1 MILYI
6 SQFYTLFKRTSTLI
20 QIKPI
25 LLSVLVLAG
34 CQSNNQDPFLD
45 IGRTE
50 APSLFKNL
58 IENIEIESL
67 GGINPKTGLD
77 IIDSSTIRININFT
91 VDELLNDDD
100 WKVTIRPSFQP
111 DFHWSPHLTPT
122 DSHIVPQHVFRAP
135 AMIMTEKV
143 NNQRLAVFPELRSI
157 AASGPKWYMDL
168 NAENNEM
175 ILGWSKSKVQEHVLY
190 VKEGGTVYKPDVYNF
205 SFYIKASNTLD
216 QTKNP
221 WRDILAFY
229 WDSFGEKLY
238 KKREPLGTIDLEKY
252 VDHTYQWAFQDWKGV
267 VWQEFELKGK
277 KVGAP
282 TFIVNVSQSP
292 NYEKPP
298 FEREFKSIWN
308 QAWFSSLR
316 SASGLFRYAK
326 RKRDTLLMEKA
337 IMTKELA
344 LLFPQEN
351 GFFPGII
358 ATKMK
363 DTTVEGSTFRKSKG
377 WDTHYFGNSNRN
389 PFMNP
394 TQIEGIHWGNPDDS
408 PYHILDMSWTANQ
421 MLLWY
426 MDLEKDPR
434 LLDYAITY
442 AEQLLE
448 LQDKKGYFP
457 GWISVRTHEP
467 MGILDQSP
475 ETAMSAT
482 FLFNAYKTTKNTKY
496 RDAALKAI
504 DILIKEV
511 VPVGRWEDFET
522 YWSCSSYGNI
532 DLVNKKIGRNN
543 MFKQN
548 NLSTFWTS
556 EALYEAFQI
565 TGQQKYLDHGQ
576 VVLDEL
582 LMTQATWQPP
592 YMYVKTFGG
601 FGVMNADAE
610 WNDARQSLFA
620 ELIIKYGKE
629 LGSKEYVQRG
639 LAALRASFVM
649 MYCPENP
656 QTKTQWE
663 SKHPHF
669 GKEDY
674 GFTMENYGHNGTTSK
689 DGLGIGDFTI
699 YDWGNGAA
707 SEAYGRIRDHYGT
720 DFMIDK
726 NP

>member
-1 MILYI
+1 MKHIFL
-6 SQFYTLFKRTSTLI
+6 
-20 QIKPI
+20 PI
-25 LLSVLVLAG
+25 LVLALVS
-34 CQSNNQDPFLD
+34 CQSNNQVSFLD
-45 IGRTE
+45 TDGAE
-50 APSLFKNL
+50 MSPLFQNL
-58 IENIEIESL
+58 IENIEIEPL
-67 GGINPKTGLD
+67 GGLNPKTRVD
-77 IIDSSTIRININFT
+77 IIDSNTIRINIKFA
-91 VDELLNDDD
+91 VGEVVGDDD

-122 DSHIVPQHVFRAP
+122 DNHIVPEHVFRAP
-135 AMIMTEKV
+135 AMIVTEKV
-143 NNQRLAVFPELRSI
+143 NNNRLVVFPDLRSI
-157 AASGPKWYMDL
+157 ATSGPEWYMDL
-168 NAENNEM
+168 NAERNEL

-190 VKEGGTVYKPDVYNF
+190 VKEGGSVYEPGIYDF

-216 QTKNP
+216 QIKNP

-229 WDSFGEKLY
+229 WNSFGVNLYEK
-238 KKREPLGTIDLEKY
+238 KEPLGTTELEKY
-252 VDHTYQWAFQDWKGV
+252 VSHTYQWAFQDWKNE
-267 VWQEFELKGK
+267 VWQKFELKGK
-277 KVGAP
+277 SVGAP

-292 NYEKPP
+292 NYEKPS

-316 SASGLFRYAK
+316 SASGLFRYARTK
-326 RKRDTLLMEKA
+326 NDTLLREKA
-337 IMTKELA
+337 LMTKELA

-358 ATKMK
+358 ATEMK
-363 DTTVEGSTFRKSKG
+363 DTIIDGRTLRKSMG
-377 WDTHYFGNSNRN
+377 WDAHYFGNSNRN

-394 TQIEGIHWGNPDDS
+394 TQIEGVHWGDPSDA

-426 MDLEKDPR
+426 MELEKDQR
-434 LLDYAITY
+434 LLNYAITY
-442 AEQLLE
+442 ADQLVK

-457 GWISVRTHEP
+457 GWISVQTHEP

-475 ETAMSAT
+475 ESAMSAT
-482 FLFNAYKTTKNTKY
+482 FLLNVYRATKNAKY
-496 RDAALKAI
+496 RDVALKAI
-504 DILIKEV
+504 DVLIKEV

-532 DLVNKKIGRNN
+532 DLVNKKIVRNN

-548 NLSTFWTS
+548 NLSMFWVS
-556 EALYEAFQI
+556 EALFEAYQI
-565 TGQQKYLDHGQ
+565 TGQQKYLDYGQ

-639 LAALRASFVM
+639 IAALRASFVM

-656 QTKTQWE
+656 QTKAQWE
-663 SKHPHF
+663 ARHPHF

-674 GFTMENYGHNGTTSK
+674 GFMMENYGHNGTTSK

-699 YDWGNGAA
+699 YDWGNGSA
-707 SEAYGRIRDHYGT
+707 SEAYGRIKDHFGVDFIRDA
-720 DFMIDK
+720 